1 MTLTVIVFF
10 TTVYYSTN
18 LQKYTMIPSDK
29 MLKHFLQMTIFTSTV
44 TWQTT
49 SHRNST
55 FWLLRICRMSF
66 IISTSGTRTGCG
78 GAWDLVRII
87 CVCELCPW
95 PSISISVLDLAARR
109 AHRDLEPGDA
119 SSLPEGARI
128 ERTRVQCANRPKKK
142 GTKNPKPRSQMEIN
156 WRKQCERAATAER
169 ASFAAVVAT

>member
-1 MTLTVIVFF
+1 VANDVPSKFDILTHCWGHVGC
-10 TTVYYSTN
+10 
-18 LQKYTMIPSDK
+18 L
-29 MLKHFLQMTIFTSTV
+29 
-44 TWQTT
+44 
-49 SHRNST
+49 
-55 FWLLRICRMSF
+55 F

-156 WRKQCERAATAER
+156 WRKQCERYVQPYMSIWFLPLAWDRLTTFRHCFRRAATAER